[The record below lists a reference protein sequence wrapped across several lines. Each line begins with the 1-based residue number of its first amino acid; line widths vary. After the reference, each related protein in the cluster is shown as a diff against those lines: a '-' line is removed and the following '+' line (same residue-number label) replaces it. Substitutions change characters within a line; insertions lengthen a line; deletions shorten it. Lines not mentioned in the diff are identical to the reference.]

1 MKFKDLFPYSF
12 KSLREEYNIQGPSAL
27 SLVDQCRADDSAL
40 CLEMMSD
47 PYSLSE
53 AQMHHAAGRYRLG
66 KSHSGKTIYWMID
79 ELGIVLD
86 GHIGTSWVSTMFKN
100 RLPEVAPYIVTKH
113 CLFGLHLI
121 SQDES
126 SMPISIV
133 ESERSAVI
141 LSELYP
147 QSLWMAYAYP
157 ANFSEC
163 LLAPLQDHRV
173 VLFPDADETMDNY
186 LAFLEIA
193 DQARRRYQLDVTVSR
208 LLKDRTTPSQKSR
221 HIDLLTFYLESVR
234 NSGSKPT
241 E

>member
-1 MKFKDLFPYSF
+1 MKFKDIFPYSF
-12 KSLREEYNIQGPSAL
+12 KSLREEFNIQGPSEL
-27 SLVDQCRADDSAL
+27 SLVDQCRADDSEL
-40 CLEMMSD
+40 CLEMMSE

-53 AQMHHAAGRYRLG
+53 AQMLHAADRYRLG

-86 GHIGTSWVSTMFKN
+86 GHIGTSWVSTMLKN

-157 ANFSEC
+157 ANFSER
-163 LLAPLQDHRV
+163 LLVPLQDHRV
-173 VLFPDADETMDNY
+173 VLLPDADETMDNY

-208 LLKDRTTPSQKSR
+208 LLEDRTTPSQKSR
-221 HIDLLTFYLESVR
+221 HIDLLTFYLESVW
-234 NSGSKPT
+234 NSASKPT